1 MGVVPGWL
9 SRRCASGI
17 KRRRAVLAL
26 FIALLCV
33 ASLAPVAGA
42 EDKRALA
49 YTTWHTDQGG
59 GFDLRVVNADG
70 TSGPVV
76 ASDPSSNAFVSPTWS
91 PDGKMIAFSGSY
103 GGMGGVFLVSAA
115 GGQVNQLVAAST
127 PGADRLPSW
136 SPDGSE
142 IAYWAGGGGTQAVTL
157 MGIHPDGSG
166 GRVIAGP
173 FPALPVGGGYEQG
186 KGFAPVSWSPDGRQI
201 AFDDNS
207 VGEIDQVAATGGA
220 PTTLVPKP
228 AGADAHDPAYSP
240 DGTRIAYLAVPTGG
254 GPDQVIVR
262 NLKTNAQVI
271 AWQAPDTYTSIAS
284 AIPPISWS
292 ADSDRIAYAEYS
304 STDSGVV
311 QSIVTVKSDGSGGR
325 QVLVTG
331 PRAIGGIAWAN
342 APKLTK
348 HVAVSLSPSTITA
361 DGQATTTATANVTL
375 GISSVSGDNVSFA
388 SSDGGQKIGP
398 VHDEGDGRYTAT
410 ITASDKVEK
419 ATITATDNSDPAKAS
434 GTAALTQDPP
444 KVHVSLKPTSIAADG
459 RSTAIATVTLTGVHG
474 ETVSGQDVSITT
486 AGPAAAGK
494 VTDRARGTYTATIT
508 ATHTAGTVTVTGT
521 DRSVKPSA
529 AAHASLKTKAAPK
542 KCVVPKLHGDSLK
555 AAKRALRRAHCT
567 LGKVTKKASRKVA
580 KGHVISSRPPA
591 GTRRKRSARI
601 AIVLSRGKH

>member
-1 MGVVPGWL
+1 MGVVLGWL

-26 FIALLCV
+26 FIALLFV

-76 ASDPSSNAFVSPTWS
+76 ASDPNSNAFVSPTWS
-91 PDGKMIAFSGSY
+91 PDGKVIAFSGSY
-103 GGMGGVFLVSAA
+103 GGMSGVFLVSAA

-127 PGADRLPSW
+127 PGVDRLPSW
-136 SPDGSE
+136 SPGGGE
-142 IAYWAGGGGTQAVTL
+142 IAYWAGGGSQAVTL

-166 GRVIAGP
+166 GRIIAGP
-173 FPALPVGGGYEQG
+173 FPAVQG
-186 KGFAPVSWSPDGRQI
+186 EGFAPASWSPDGRQI
-201 AFDDNS
+201 AFEDNS
-207 VGEIDQVAATGGA
+207 LGEIDQVPATGGP

-228 AGADAHDPAYSP
+228 AGAYAHDPAYSP

-262 NLKTNAQVI
+262 NLKTNAEVI

-304 STDSGVV
+304 STSSGVV
-311 QSIVTVKSDGSGGR
+311 ESIVTVKSDGSGAR

-331 PRAIGGIAWAN
+331 PRAILGIAWAN

-348 HVAVSLSPSTITA
+348 HVAVSLSPNTITA
-361 DGQATTTATANVTL
+361 DGRATTTATAKVTL
-375 GISSVSGDNVSFA
+375 GSSSVSGDNVSFA

-398 VHDEGDGRYTAT
+398 VHDEGDGTYTAT
-410 ITASDKVEK
+410 ITASEKVEK
-419 ATITATDNSDPAKAS
+419 ATITATDDSDLAKAS
-434 GTAALTQDPP
+434 GAAALTQDPP

-459 RSTAIATVTLTGVHG
+459 KSTATATVTLTGVHG

-486 AGPAAAGK
+486 VGPAAAGR
-494 VTDRARGTYTATIT
+494 VTDGARGTYTATIT
-508 ATHTAGTVTVTGT
+508 ATHTAGTITVTGT
-521 DRSVKPSA
+521 DLSVKPSA

-542 KCVVPKLHGDSLK
+542 KCVVPKLRGDSLK

-580 KGHVISSRPPA
+580 KGHVISSRPHTGA
-591 GTRRKRSARI
+591 RRKRGARI
-601 AIVLSRGKH
+601 AIVLSRGKPA